1 MIRKRKKI
9 LLLAAMILGGSLL
22 SVAQVAEKL
31 SLNEAINKAMQNN
44 TNILNSKLDVKAS
57 QHKIWEIT
65 ATGLPHLDVKSAY
78 QHLFVV
84 PVLNFP
90 STQLSHTNVP
100 MDQTTG
106 LGTTSQLQLNTG
118 ETIYLNNVAGT
129 PISLGVANNISTDIT
144 VSQLIFSGSYIVGLQ
159 ARKAYANL
167 AKQNDAKTRLDVIET
182 VVNTYHMLQLAEE
195 SRKVL
200 AQNLENVTK
209 TLSEI
214 TEMNKQGFLEKT
226 DVDQLEVT
234 ANTVRNA
241 MNQIDSNL
249 DMGYRLLKIQLG
261 MEETANIELSDHMES
276 EDSLINSSTL
286 LMNEKFNIEQN
297 VDYQLTKT
305 SEHFTKLDMRESM
318 STFLPT
324 LSGFYNHNI
333 QSNVAA
339 FNFAPKDLVGINLS
353 FPIFSSGERLAVVA
367 QKRLTYEKAQ
377 NTSKLVLNSLMMQ
390 AAQYQN
396 DVRLK
401 LEKYRNQKKSNELS
415 DTIYQRTIEKYKQG
429 VASSMDLMNVQ
440 NQYLTNLTS
449 YYQSIYELQEAKSRL
464 EKLFNINPDSAVKTI
479 NN

>member
-1 MIRKRKKI
+1 MFGKHKQI
-9 LLLAAMILGGSLL
+9 LLQVMMILGGTLFSA
-22 SVAQVAEKL
+22 AQETTKL
-31 SLNEAINKAMQNN
+31 SLDGALKMALQNN
-44 TNILNSKLDVKAS
+44 INILNSKLDLKS
-57 QHKIWEIT
+57 TQHRIWEIT
-65 ATGLPHLDVKSAY
+65 ATGLPHVDVKSSY

-84 PVLNFP
+84 PVLSFP
-90 STQLSHTNVP
+90 STQLSHTNVT
-100 MDQTTG
+100 MDPTTG

-118 ETIYLNNVAGT
+118 ENIYLNNVAGT
-129 PISLGVANNISTDIT
+129 PIALGVANNISTDIT

-167 AKQNDAKTRLDVIET
+167 AKQNDEKTKLDVIET
-182 VVNTYHMLQLAEE
+182 VVNTYHMIQLAEQ

-209 TLSEI
+209 TLQEI
-214 TEMNKQGFLEKT
+214 TEMNKQGFVEKT

-241 MNQIDSNL
+241 INQIDSNL

-261 MEETANIELSDHMES
+261 MDETAKIKLSDPMES

-286 LMNEKFNIEQN
+286 LVNDKFNMDQN
-297 VDYQLTKT
+297 MDYQLTKS
-305 SEHFTKLDMRESM
+305 SEHFTKLDMKVSQ
-318 STFLPT
+318 SAFLPT

-333 QSNVAA
+333 QSSVAA
-339 FNFAPKDLVGINLS
+339 FNFAPKDIVGINLS
-353 FPIFSSGERLAVVA
+353 FPIFSSGERLAIVA
-367 QKRLTYEKAQ
+367 QKRIAYEKAQ

-390 AAQYQN
+390 ASQYQN
-396 DVRLK
+396 DVKLK

-429 VASSMDLMNVQ
+429 MASSMDLMNVQ
-440 NQYLTNLTS
+440 NQYLTNLSS

-464 EKLFNINPDSAVKTI
+464 EKLFN
-479 NN
+479 NNQDTGKQALK

>member
-1 MIRKRKKI
+1 M
-9 LLLAAMILGGSLL
+9 
-22 SVAQVAEKL
+22 
-31 SLNEAINKAMQNN
+31 
-44 TNILNSKLDVKAS
+44 
-57 QHKIWEIT
+57 
-65 ATGLPHLDVKSAY
+65 
-78 QHLFVV
+78 
-84 PVLNFP
+84 
-90 STQLSHTNVP
+90 
-100 MDQTTG
+100 
-106 LGTTSQLQLNTG
+106 LQLNTG
-118 ETIYLNNVAGT
+118 ENIYLNNVAGT

-261 MEETANIELSDHMES
+261 MEDTVKIELSDPMES

-286 LMNEKFNIEQN
+286 LLNEKFNIEQN
-297 VDYQLTKT
+297 MDYQLTKT
-305 SEHFTKLDMRESM
+305 SEHFTKLDMKLSM
-318 STFLPT
+318 AAFLPT

-339 FNFAPKDLVGINLS
+339 FNFAPKDIVGINLS
-353 FPIFSSGERLAVVA
+353 LPIFSSGERLAVHA

-377 NTSKLVLNSLMMQ
+377 NTSRLVLNSLMMQ
-390 AAQYQN
+390 ATQYQN
-396 DVRLK
+396 DVKLK

-440 NQYLTNLTS
+440 NQYLTNLSS

-464 EKLFNINPDSAVKTI
+464 EKLFNNNP
-479 NN
+479 NNN